1 MKRGRHLFVA
11 DYGMQVNILNRY
23 GIRNYAVENR
33 DYYFANHNTFDFRYS
48 NVICINPYYGV
59 TQQKLPSGQC
69 LYKVKIHING
79 NYLVGTYNDLNQAAI
94 AYNKAVDI
102 VKKQG
107 YDKNYDF
114 NYIEGLSPAQYAQM
128 YSECSISDKLYHL
141 IL

>member
-1 MKRGRHLFVA
+1 MLYIHQMLCIHQYLPDLLFHNFLVQFFLVFCKMLIHLVFEL
-11 DYGMQVNILNRY
+11 LNRQY
-23 GIRNYAVENR
+23 
-33 DYYFANHNTFDFRYS
+33 
-48 NVICINPYYGV
+48 
-59 TQQKLPSGQC
+59 

-79 NYLVGTYNDLNQAAI
+79 NYHVGTYNDLNQAAI

-114 NYIEGLSPAQYAQM
+114 NYIEGLSPARYAQM